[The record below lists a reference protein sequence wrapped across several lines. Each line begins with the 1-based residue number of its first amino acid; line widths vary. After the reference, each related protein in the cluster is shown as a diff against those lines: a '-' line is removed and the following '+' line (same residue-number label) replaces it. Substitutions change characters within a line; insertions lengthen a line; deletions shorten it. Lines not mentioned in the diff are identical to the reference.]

1 MIGEDKLLRF
11 SGVPLG
17 EACTLVLRGATQ
29 QILDEAERSIHD
41 ALCVLSSTVK
51 ETRTVYGGGCS
62 EVLMATAVLSL
73 AAKTPGKESMAMES
87 FARALCQ
94 LPTIIADNAGY
105 DSAQLV
111 SELKAAHAQN
121 KSTMGLSTDTVSSY
135 LKMYSKLFSLCT
147 QTWKKERLIAWR
159 KQA

>member
-51 ETRTVYGGGCS
+51 ETRTVYGGG
-62 EVLMATAVLSL
+62 
-73 AAKTPGKESMAMES
+73 
-87 FARALCQ
+87 
-94 LPTIIADNAGY
+94 TIFLIDVI
-105 DSAQLV
+105 LR
-111 SELKAAHAQN
+111 
-121 KSTMGLSTDTVSSY
+121 STYFTHFISIP
-135 LKMYSKLFSLCT
+135 
-147 QTWKKERLIAWR
+147 RL
-159 KQA
+159 Q